1 MPPIAFRLKEEQG
14 GKAGRPMMVE
24 EAEFP
29 LEEIKH
35 YCQIATALKKTM
47 EVQEEIGNLYLD
59 IEKGIVSINDK
70 VGRRI

>member
-1 MPPIAFRLKEEQG
+1 
-14 GKAGRPMMVE
+14 MMVE